1 MKNET
6 GTRISICHET
16 HTHTHTKTS
25 VGHFQDN
32 GEVVMH
38 EGSIQYHNLGPVYIS
53 SPVTTDF
60 NAAS

>member
-1 MKNET
+1 MKQGQE
-6 GTRISICHET
+6 SVFVMK
-16 HTHTHTKTS
+16 HTKKTS

>member
-1 MKNET
+1 MKQGQE
-6 GTRISICHET
+6 SVFVMK
-16 HTHTHTKTS
+16 HTHKKTS

>member
-1 MKNET
+1 MKQGQE
-6 GTRISICHET
+6 SVFVMK
-16 HTHTHTKTS
+16 HTHTKKTS

>member
-16 HTHTHTKTS
+16 HTQKKTS

-32 GEVVMH
+32 SVVVKH

-60 NAAS
+60 NTAS

>member
-16 HTHTHTKTS
+16 HKKTS

-60 NAAS
+60 NVAS

>member
-16 HTHTHTKTS
+16 QKKTF
-25 VGHFQDN
+25 VGHLQDN
-32 GEVVMH
+32 SDVVMH
-38 EGSIQYHNLGPVYIS
+38 EGRIQYHNLGPVYIS
-53 SPVTTDF
+53 SPVMTDF

>member
-1 MKNET
+1 MKQGQE
-6 GTRISICHET
+6 SVFVME
-16 HTHTHTKTS
+16 HTHKKTS

>member
-1 MKNET
+1 MKQGQE
-6 GTRISICHET
+6 SVFVMK
-16 HTHTHTKTS
+16 HTHTQKTS

-38 EGSIQYHNLGPVYIS
+38 EGSIQYGYLGPVYIS